1 MKTLN
6 KIVITHMDNEIISP
20 ATVMAFYE
28 NDVITDFS
36 CYYDDTR
43 SLVGNIYL
51 GYVKDIAKNINAA
64 FIEIADGIKG
74 YLPLEESKYAIFANN
89 KNTDKLCQGDKVI
102 VQVAK
107 DAIKTKDCVLTTK
120 FSLAGRYACITHG
133 DTRLSISKKI
143 KDETFEENIKELI
156 NSLNL
161 NKFGLIFRTN
171 SLNAALDEIKAE
183 IDVLTATYEQ
193 ITCYGTKRPGKTCL
207 YTKENPIITTLRDRV
222 QDDNY
227 VITTDIIDIY
237 NELNTLFTDYKLKPQ
252 INLYNDEYELY
263 KLHSFNSLLT
273 SLASKKVWLKSG
285 GYLIIEATEALTS
298 IDVNTGKYDKGTNK
312 EAAILKINKEASE
325 EIARQLRLR
334 NISGIIIVDFINM
347 SNPESMTELISFT
360 KEKLKKD
367 HIQTNFVDVTKL
379 GLMEL
384 TRKKVTE
391 SFTLR

>member
-1 MKTLN
+1 
-6 KIVITHMDNEIISP
+6 MDNDIISP

-36 CYYDDTR
+36 CYYDDSK

-64 FIEIADGIKG
+64 FIEIADGVKG

-143 KDETFEENIKELI
+143 KDENFEESIKEVA
-156 NSLNL
+156 NSLDL
-161 NKFGLIFRTN
+161 EKFGLIFRTN
-171 SLNAALDEIKAE
+171 SQNATLDEIKAE
-183 IDVLTATYEQ
+183 IEDLTDAYNQ
-193 ITCYGTKRPGKTCL
+193 ITKFGITRPGKTCL
-207 YTKENPIITTLRDRV
+207 YTKENPILTTLRDRIK
-222 QDDNY
+222 DDNY
-227 VITTDIIDIY
+227 VITTDVSDIY
-237 NELNTLFTDYKLKPQ
+237 NDLNDLFSNYKLKPE
-252 INLYNDEYELY
+252 IKLYNDEYELY
-263 KLHSFNSLLT
+263 KLYSLNSLLT

-298 IDVNTGKYDKGTNK
+298 IDVNTGKYDKGSNK
-312 EAAILKINKEASE
+312 EAAILKINKEAAE

-347 SNPESMTELISFT
+347 ASPESMSELISFT
-360 KEKLKKD
+360 KEKLKND
-367 HIQTNFVDVTKL
+367 YIQTNFVDITKL
-379 GLMEL
+379 GLMEI
-384 TRKKVTE
+384 TRKKVTQA
-391 SFTLR
+391 FILR